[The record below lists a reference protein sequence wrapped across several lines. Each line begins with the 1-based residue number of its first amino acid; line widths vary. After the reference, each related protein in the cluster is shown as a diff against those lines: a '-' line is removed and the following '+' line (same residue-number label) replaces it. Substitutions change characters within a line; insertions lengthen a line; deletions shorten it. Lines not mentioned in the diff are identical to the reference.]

1 LNDNNQREARRIDLF
16 ASLHG
21 EVTVTQPVE
30 IREISARGMRV
41 ATRIALNRN
50 ADHEFR
56 LTIGDRAA
64 VVRGRVVHSSPS
76 QNDEGVTVYVSG
88 IKFLEVTEA
97 SQSLINGF
105 LEFMRLAE
113 DKLRRQERAQR
124 ASQEGRSD

>member
-41 ATRIALNRN
+41 ATRIALNRT

-56 LTIGDRAA
+56 LTIGDRSA
-64 VVRGRVVHSSPS
+64 VVRGHVVHTSPS
-76 QNDEGVTVYVSG
+76 QNDEGVTVYLSG

-113 DKLRRQERAQR
+113 DKLRRQERAR
-124 ASQEGRSD
+124 EASQEGRSD